1 LAGKMKQLK
10 QEKQLAGKRNIKVTL
25 HNTEPTARTAK
36 YLVEIIKEVITNKYK
51 QGTERDD
58 FF

>member
-1 LAGKMKQLK
+1 MKQLK

>member
-1 LAGKMKQLK
+1 MKQLK
-10 QEKQLAGKRNIKVTL
+10 QEKQLAGRKKIKVTL
-25 HNTEPTARTAK
+25 HDTDPKACTAK
-36 YLVEIIKEVITNKYK
+36 YLVEIIKEVIMKKHK

>member
-1 LAGKMKQLK
+1 MKQLK
-10 QEKQLAGKRNIKVTL
+10 QEKQLAGRKKIKVTF
-25 HNTEPTARTAK
+25 HNTDPKARTAK
-36 YLVEIIKEVITNKYK
+36 YLVEIIKEVLRNKHK